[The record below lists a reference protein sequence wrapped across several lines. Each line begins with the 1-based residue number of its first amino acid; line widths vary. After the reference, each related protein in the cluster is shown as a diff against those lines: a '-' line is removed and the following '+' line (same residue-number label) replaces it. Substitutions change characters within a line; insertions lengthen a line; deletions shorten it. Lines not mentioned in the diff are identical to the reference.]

1 MAHETWRTCTNISY
15 LLIAIIDTIDFV
27 GAILYSI
34 LLKFIIN
41 YSMHIAYAE

>member
-1 MAHETWRTCTNISY
+1 MTHETWRTYTNIRY

-34 LLKFIIN
+34 LLII
-41 YSMHIAYAE
+41 MHIAYAE